1 MKKLIIILAVL
12 MAGILVSAQTKVA
25 PDYTI
30 TNAGTKGATF
40 TPVSSATATTAN
52 GVVAA
57 TDYVWK
63 VNAQAPYYYSYC
75 VRLFDDTG
83 SNTATAVLYGSQ
95 EGTYWKSITS
105 VSYTGVGTDTA
116 IVGTVTAAVVY
127 PYLKFIVTPS
137 DTIWVSEV
145 SLTALPIAR

>member
-1 MKKLIIILAVL
+1 MIGAIA
-12 MAGILVSAQTKVA
+12 SAQTKIA

-30 TNAGTKGATF
+30 TREGTAGATF
-40 TPVSSATATTAN
+40 TPVSNATATTAN

-63 VNAQAPYYYSYC
+63 INALAPYYYSYC

-83 SNTATAVLYGSQ
+83 SNTATAVLWGSQ

-105 VSYTGVGTDTA
+105 VSYAGTGTDTA

-127 PYLKFIVTPS
+127 PYMKFVVTPS

-145 SLTALPIAR
+145 SFTALPIAR